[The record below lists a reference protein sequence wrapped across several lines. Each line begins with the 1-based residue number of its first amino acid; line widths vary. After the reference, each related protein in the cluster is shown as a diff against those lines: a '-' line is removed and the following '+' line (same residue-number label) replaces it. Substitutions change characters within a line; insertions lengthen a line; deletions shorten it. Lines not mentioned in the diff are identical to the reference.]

1 MQIVYVLF
9 LLGLLAFI
17 CCSNC
22 STTNFDLVM
31 NHFPEKFS
39 LFTRLLDET
48 KLHIARKTLS
58 VIEADKFR
66 SISVYLKEDSLF
78 TEVVSTVILQL
89 HESEIIPEKDLVFI
103 DLLRQIHYENDQLH
117 AIDFN
122 VLLLQ
127 IFSIFKRPQLFI
139 LLFTITLPLSLL
151 LYARFIQETN
161 PLWHLD
167 GIANF

>member
-31 NHFPEKFS
+31 NHFAESFS
-39 LFTRLLDET
+39 LFKRLLDET
-48 KLHIARKTLS
+48 KLRIARKTLS

-78 TEVVSTVILQL
+78 TEVASTVILQM

-103 DLLRQIHYENDQLH
+103 DLLRQIHYENDRLH
-117 AIDFN
+117 AIDFY

-139 LLFTITLPLSLL
+139 LLFTIILPLSLL

-167 GIANF
+167 GFADF